1 MKKKCFYVASAVL
14 LLSVFGSGRAIAE
27 EPGDVAFGNNLSYP
41 VIWSDG
47 VTKALRGTTGMEPAT
62 AGPWWYWWGTKDDG
76 TPLSCAPDYDD
87 INFCDDG
94 VAGTANGA
102 LPGGPQRA
110 YLQQEEYN
118 VWQAATLHAN
128 GPVTVD
134 WIDWGDNLEAVPWY
148 LNSMVRAEV
157 VLISDLSEGALQYDM
172 KHLYGWGKDEMWG
185 LASDLQGGELDKLY
199 SSQATVYSHCA
210 RFTIQKLG
218 ANCDTDEL
226 VWDEDATRWTGDCVV
241 DPPIFNG
248 AVREAEDGPGFYS
261 AEINVKG
268 KVIYGYTWNVK
279 NMNAGPGQYRF
290 TFSLDPENLCPELNT
305 FFSASETAILLPIEE
320 EITTLEESDSV
331 PSGGTA
337 IIGGNFTY
345 IDVQIL
351 EKRGGGGKKPTA
363 KVKGKGRGKKKK

>member
-1 MKKKCFYVASAVL
+1 MKRKTFCLTGFFVALFLVIAASL
-14 LLSVFGSGRAIAE
+14 DNGRAE
-27 EPGDVAFGNNLSYP
+27 ETGDVFGNNLSFP

-185 LASDLQGGELDKLY
+185 LASDPQGGKPDKLY

-210 RFTIQKLG
+210 RLTIQKLG

-268 KVIYGYTWNVK
+268 KVIYGYTWDVRDN
-279 NMNAGPGQYRF
+279 NEGAGSYRL
-290 TFSLDPENLCPELNT
+290 TFSLDSEALCPELNT
-305 FFSASETAILLPIEE
+305 YFSAGKGTEIFLPEE
-320 EITTLEESDSV
+320 VVEEAATSEESGDV

-337 IIGGNFTY
+337 VILDDASVTY
-345 IDVQIL
+345 IDINIIERVTR
-351 EKRGGGGKKPTA
+351 KGKK
-363 KVKGKGRGKKKK
+363 